1 MTAIQESAYPRF
13 PTDIPPGELDAVYT
27 PTSHEV
33 QWAQRAKQPQQRFF
47 LLLHL
52 KAYQKLGFFMPSE
65 ALPTDLV
72 QHVAQQLRLRKPPT
86 KALRKQYDQSGA
98 RNRHAKWI
106 REYVGSRVMS
116 GQDRLWLAKQ
126 ALSAAESREI
136 LADIINILLEELV
149 RHRFELPG
157 FSVLLRIAKEAR
169 SEVNLR
175 CYRTIV
181 SGLDPSGKRMINA
194 LLEAPRGDGFSGWQ
208 RLKREPRKPTNKEI
222 RSYLQHLKWLKGMAA
237 QLPDIKPLPVAK
249 REQFANE
256 ARALD
261 AAKMAR
267 LEARKRYALAV
278 TLIHHQ
284 YAQSLD
290 DTAELLVKMVQQLA
304 STAEQH
310 LQTYQLEQRQR
321 TDRLVSC
328 FRSVL
333 MAMEVGSNAVNS
345 VQTVVGEER
354 QYWLDECE
362 EHLAYAGN
370 NYLPF
375 MLRPFRAKRSLLYN
389 CLEILEFQ
397 STSSDP
403 LSMELIRL
411 LKETRRLKVESL
423 DLESLAPNLVGTL
436 RSTRWIPEKWRALV
450 YLDANAQQVHRK
462 YFELAVFTLIKQEL
476 KSGDLFVAHSD
487 RFDDY
492 REHLVDWDT
501 YAQEISQFGEE
512 VELQTDPKELCRH
525 LKEQLTN
532 ASREVDAA
540 FPANTHAE
548 IQNGR
553 IVIKRNQASGLPANW
568 QALDNEITRRLGS
581 RSIVDVLVDA
591 EQWLGLHRHFGPLSG
606 YQGRV
611 EDPRLRF
618 IATLFCYGCNLG
630 PSQTADSIKQLN
642 RRQVAWLN
650 LNHITEE
657 RLDKAITQVINAYK
671 KYELPGFWGT
681 GRHAAADGTKWNLY
695 EQNLLSEYHIR
706 YGGYGGIGYYHV
718 SDTYIA
724 LFSHF
729 IPCGVHEAVYILD
742 GLLKNQSDIQP
753 DTLHGD
759 TQAQSY
765 PVFGLSYLLGIRLM
779 PRIRNIKDLN
789 FFRPDRRFRYKH
801 IEALFKGHIDWQRIE
816 THLPDMLRVAVSIKM
831 GRVSAS
837 TILRRLGTYSRKNK
851 LYFAF
856 KELGKV
862 VRTLF
867 LLNYIDDLELRQT
880 IHAATNKN
888 EQFNGFAKWCFF
900 GSDGTITAN
909 LRHEQQKVVKYNHL
923 VANML
928 VLHNVE
934 ALTRVLR
941 EMSAS
946 GIPLSEEVLK
956 ALSPYRT
963 SHINRFGDYSLDL
976 KRPVDHQLYELGII
990 D

>member
-1 MTAIQESAYPRF
+1 M
-13 PTDIPPGELDAVYT
+13 
-27 PTSHEV
+27 
-33 QWAQRAKQPQQRFF
+33 
-47 LLLHL
+47 
-52 KAYQKLGFFMPSE
+52 
-65 ALPTDLV
+65 
-72 QHVAQQLRLRKPPT
+72 
-86 KALRKQYDQSGA
+86 
-98 RNRHAKWI
+98 
-106 REYVGSRVMS
+106 
-116 GQDRLWLAKQ
+116 
-126 ALSAAESREI
+126 
-136 LADIINILLEELV
+136 
-149 RHRFELPG
+149 
-157 FSVLLRIAKEAR
+157 
-169 SEVNLR
+169 
-175 CYRTIV
+175 
-181 SGLDPSGKRMINA
+181 
-194 LLEAPRGDGFSGWQ
+194 
-208 RLKREPRKPTNKEI
+208 
-222 RSYLQHLKWLKGMAA
+222 
-237 QLPDIKPLPVAK
+237 
-249 REQFANE
+249 
-256 ARALD
+256 
-261 AAKMAR
+261 
-267 LEARKRYALAV
+267 
-278 TLIHHQ
+278 
-284 YAQSLD
+284 
-290 DTAELLVKMVQQLA
+290 
-304 STAEQH
+304 
-310 LQTYQLEQRQR
+310 
-321 TDRLVSC
+321 
-328 FRSVL
+328 
-333 MAMEVGSNAVNS
+333 
-345 VQTVVGEER
+345 
-354 QYWLDECE
+354 
-362 EHLAYAGN
+362 
-370 NYLPF
+370 
-375 MLRPFRAKRSLLYN
+375 
-389 CLEILEFQ
+389 
-397 STSSDP
+397 
-403 LSMELIRL
+403 
-411 LKETRRLKVESL
+411 
-423 DLESLAPNLVGTL
+423 
-436 RSTRWIPEKWRALV
+436 
-450 YLDANAQQVHRK
+450 
-462 YFELAVFTLIKQEL
+462 
-476 KSGDLFVAHSD
+476 
-487 RFDDY
+487 
-492 REHLVDWDT
+492 
-501 YAQEISQFGEE
+501 
-512 VELQTDPKELCRH
+512 ELQTDPKELCRH

>member
-1 MTAIQESAYPRF
+1 
-13 PTDIPPGELDAVYT
+13 
-27 PTSHEV
+27 
-33 QWAQRAKQPQQRFF
+33 
-47 LLLHL
+47 
-52 KAYQKLGFFMPSE
+52 
-65 ALPTDLV
+65 
-72 QHVAQQLRLRKPPT
+72 
-86 KALRKQYDQSGA
+86 
-98 RNRHAKWI
+98 
-106 REYVGSRVMS
+106 
-116 GQDRLWLAKQ
+116 
-126 ALSAAESREI
+126 
-136 LADIINILLEELV
+136 
-149 RHRFELPG
+149 
-157 FSVLLRIAKEAR
+157 
-169 SEVNLR
+169 
-175 CYRTIV
+175 
-181 SGLDPSGKRMINA
+181 
-194 LLEAPRGDGFSGWQ
+194 
-208 RLKREPRKPTNKEI
+208 
-222 RSYLQHLKWLKGMAA
+222 
-237 QLPDIKPLPVAK
+237 
-249 REQFANE
+249 
-256 ARALD
+256 
-261 AAKMAR
+261 
-267 LEARKRYALAV
+267 
-278 TLIHHQ
+278 
-284 YAQSLD
+284 
-290 DTAELLVKMVQQLA
+290 MVQQLA

-389 CLEILEFQ
+389 CLEMLEFQ

-450 YLDANAQQVHRK
+450 YLDANAQQVNRK